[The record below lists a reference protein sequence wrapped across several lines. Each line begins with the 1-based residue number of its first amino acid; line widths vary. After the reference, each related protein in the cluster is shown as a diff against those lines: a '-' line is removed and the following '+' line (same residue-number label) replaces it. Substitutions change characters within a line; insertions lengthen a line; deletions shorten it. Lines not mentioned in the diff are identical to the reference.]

1 MIERMNL
8 YVSELPHVPM
18 SDLQNVIMVSPPI
31 TTGSTT
37 VIKLITDQNHSGKN
51 SGNVQKAKF

>member
-18 SDLQNVIMVSPPI
+18 SDLQNIIMVSPPI

-37 VIKLITDQNHSGKN
+37 VIN
-51 SGNVQKAKF
+51 